1 MQWAYAFNMQ
11 LDMTQ
16 LKDYYKTL
24 GVPPTATAVQVKK
37 SFRLLA
43 LRFHPDKNPGNA
55 AAEASF
61 REIQEAYEVLSDEA
75 KREEYNYKRWY
86 ARSIR
91 QPFAAAALTA
101 TAVLEECKRLAR
113 YVNKV
118 SAFRIEYDGLSY
130 HIRKLL
136 SNSNIGLLQQAT
148 DRHAPATVIETL
160 LPATAAL
167 PYRYIEPIC
176 QLLLQLAA
184 DDQLLIERIH
194 VFSRQQQQKNKWQ
207 LLRPLLVLAAT
218 LLLCWL
224 IYLLGK

>member
-1 MQWAYAFNMQ
+1 
-11 LDMTQ
+11 MTQ

-24 GVPPTATAVQVKK
+24 GIPPTASSLQVKK

-61 REIQEAYEVLSDEA
+61 REVQEAYEVLSDEA

-86 ARSIR
+86 ARSLR
-91 QPFAAAALTA
+91 QPFAHAAVTAAA
-101 TAVLEECKRLAR
+101 VMEECRRLAR

-118 SAFRIEYDGLSY
+118 SAFRIEYDGLSH
-130 HIRKLL
+130 HIRQLL
-136 SNSNIGLLQQAT
+136 SSGNIGLLQQAA
-148 DRHAPATVIETL
+148 DKQAPAIVIESL

-176 QLLLQLAA
+176 LLLLQLAA
-184 DDQLLIERIH
+184 DNALLTQKIQ
-194 VFSRQQQQKNKWQ
+194 VFQRQQEQKYKWQ
-207 LLRPLLVLAAT
+207 RLLPLLVLLAT
-218 LLLCWL
+218 VLLCWM
-224 IYLLGK
+224 IYALAK